1 MADPTD
7 TQNDEPQ
14 DATTRVDPAVDQVIN
29 AIEILDGSGSG
40 SDTRAGSLR
49 GGSASGSD
57 DDPDSEVINRA
68 LAAEG
73 RAAAGETDHASGQP
87 PSLKPGGIKNTGAAP
102 GETSTP
108 ATRGGDDDADAATG

>member
-7 TQNDEPQ
+7 APNDETQ
-14 DATTRVDPAVDQVIN
+14 DAKTGPKTDADQVID

-108 ATRGGDDDADAATG
+108 ATRGGDNDADAATG

>member
-1 MADPTD
+1 MTDPTD
-7 TQNDEPQ
+7 APNDEQ
-14 DATTRVDPAVDQVIN
+14 DSADHVID
-29 AIEILDGSGSG
+29 AMEILDGSGAG